1 MFDKF
6 YQAHVLFNHS
16 GNKRANL
23 IFLAKL
29 RNKVKVFFYQNFLF
43 QIQKIVQLILKKS
56 FINPLG
62 QTQKVHFLLK
72 LNELTFKIRVL
83 KY

>member
-1 MFDKF
+1 MFEKF

-23 IFLAKL
+23 IFLAKF
-29 RNKVKVFFYQNFLF
+29 RNKVKVFFVQNFLF
-43 QIQKIVQLILKKS
+43 LIQIIVQLIFKKS

-72 LNELTFKIRVL
+72 LNKLTFNIWGL
-83 KY
+83 NY